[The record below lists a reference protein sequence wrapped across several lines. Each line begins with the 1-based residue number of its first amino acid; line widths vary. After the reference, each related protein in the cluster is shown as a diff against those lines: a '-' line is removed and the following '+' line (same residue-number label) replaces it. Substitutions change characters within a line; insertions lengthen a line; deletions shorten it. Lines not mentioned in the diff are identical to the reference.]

1 MKENEWRINNK
12 DSQLL
17 TDELQVAESFN
28 EFFVEKVELLK
39 QGIDKTL
46 VEDPFTYYYFDLRK
60 LDFLSGEEISECSRF
75 VNKLN
80 LTF

>member
-46 VEDPFTYYYFDLRK
+46 VEDPFTK
-60 LDFLSGEEISECSRF
+60 LKQKMAD
-75 VNKLN
+75 NKTKLEFKTITQKQ
-80 LTF
+80 LKIHLFIW